1 MGDVADIDEL
11 AGMGTMVG
19 LAISDLV
26 RVTVECVER
35 RGDRPVLTISI
46 KVLSSLLEI

>member
-1 MGDVADIDEL
+1 MGEVADIDEL

-26 RVTVECVER
+26 RVTVER